1 MSSLQWEGAH
11 VRHNACGGRG
21 MRFTIPLAAALGAAA
36 MYLLDPQQ
44 GRRRRAMVRDQIA
57 RRSREAA
64 HWSEGAA
71 RDVAHR
77 ARGAGASLRHLF
89 EHRPVTDEQLAARV
103 RTRLGRATSHPGAI
117 DVQVKDAQ
125 VVLTGAVLL
134 SELPEVVRAVRR
146 VPGVQHVEDEL
157 TGYANPSG
165 VSALQGG
172 A

>member
-1 MSSLQWEGAH
+1 
-11 VRHNACGGRG
+11 
-21 MRFTIPLAAALGAAA
+21 MRFTFPLAVALGAAA
-36 MYLLDPQQ
+36 MYLFDPQQ
-44 GRRRRAMVRDQIA
+44 GRRRRAMVRDQVA

-64 HWSEGAA
+64 HWGEGAA

-77 ARGAGASLRHLF
+77 ARGAGASLRQLF

-125 VVLTGAVLL
+125 VVLTGAVLM
-134 SELPEVVRAVRR
+134 SELPDVVRAVRR
-146 VPGVQHVEDEL
+146 VPGVQHVDDQL
-157 TGYANPSG
+157 TGYANPRG